1 MSKPITERDREKRR
15 ARQARAAERNKQAR
29 NALAGTADIPE
40 DHRLK
45 GVSVLTDKAGDLDRR
60 WDKSERATTPE
71 ANKVQPPPDFAID
84 RVSRLTDSQG
94 FTRAQWTAYEAD
106 RVDRANALK
115 KAFEE
120 FVGNYSFKAPR
131 ILHIGASAT
140 DQKVVVPIGDAHI
153 GMLAHASEAG
163 EHFDLKIA
171 ERELLAATDL
181 VIQQAPPA
189 DTCDLVNLGDWF
201 HAQDDGQRTPRG
213 GNKVDVDGRR
223 AKIAEISLSMVE
235 RMVELALAKYKKVK
249 FIWLPGNHDPDISTV
264 WCMMLQRI
272 FRDNP
277 RVEIPSN
284 LDPFVVNEF
293 GQCMFLYNHTDKVKL
308 QQLKDVMA
316 AHFAAMWGRTTH
328 RYIHG
333 GHVHHSEVKEQL
345 GVIAESHNTL
355 AGQDAW
361 HRAEGYGAKR
371 LLKAIGYHN
380 LYGEFARNTSSLDR
394 VRAYLLDSAA
404 ANRKRGVSVRV

>member
-1 MSKPITERDREKRR
+1 MKPKDPSKLAAWRERER
-15 ARQARAAERNKQAR
+15 ARSSARAALRKQAR
-29 NALAGTADIPE
+29 NALAGTPDIPE

-45 GVSVLTDKAGDLDRR
+45 GVSVLTDAAGALARR
-60 WDKSERATTPE
+60 WDKSERDTTPE

-94 FTRAQWTAYEAD
+94 ETRAQWTAYEAA

-120 FVGNYSFKAPR
+120 FVGNYSFKAPQ
-131 ILHIGASAT
+131 ILHIGSAAS
-140 DQKVVVPIGDAHI
+140 DHKVVVPIGDPHI

-201 HAQDDGQRTPRG
+201 HAQTDEQRTPRG

-223 AKIAEISLSMVE
+223 EKIAEISLRMVE
-235 RMVELALAKYKKVK
+235 RMTELALAKYKRVK
-249 FIWLPGNHDPDISTV
+249 FIWVPGNHDPDISTV
-264 WCMMLQRI
+264 WCMMLRRI

-277 RVEIPSN
+277 RVDIPSN
-284 LDPFVVNEF
+284 LDPFIVEEF

-316 AHFAAMWGRTTH
+316 GFFPEMWGRTKH

-355 AGQDAW
+355 AGSDAW

-371 LLKAIGYHN
+371 LLKAIGYHK
-380 LYGEFARNTSSLDR
+380 LYGEFARNTSSLER
-394 VRAYLLDSAA
+394 VRAFIKASRA
-404 ANRKRGVSVRV
+404 

>member
-1 MSKPITERDREKRR
+1 MSKPKDPSKLAAWQEREH
-15 ARQARAAERNKQAR
+15 ARSVARAALKKQR

-45 GVSVLTDKAGDLDRR
+45 GVSVLTDKAGELDRR
-60 WDKSERATTPE
+60 WDKSERDTTE
-71 ANKVQPPPDFAID
+71 AANKVEPPPDFAID

-131 ILHIGASAT
+131 ILHIGSNAS
-140 DQKVVVPIGDAHI
+140 DQKVVVPIGDPHV

-189 DTCDLVNLGDWF
+189 DSCDLVNLGDWF
-201 HAQDDGQRTPRG
+201 HAQDDAQRTPRG

-223 AKIAEISLSMVE
+223 EKIVEISLRMVE
-235 RMVELALAKYKKVK
+235 RMTL
-249 FIWLPGNHDPDISTV
+249 W
-264 WCMMLQRI
+264 RI
-272 FRDNP
+272 
-277 RVEIPSN
+277 
-284 LDPFVVNEF
+284 
-293 GQCMFLYNHTDKVKL
+293 C
-308 QQLKDVMA
+308 A
-316 AHFAAMWGRTTH
+316 
-328 RYIHG
+328 
-333 GHVHHSEVKEQL
+333 
-345 GVIAESHNTL
+345 
-355 AGQDAW
+355 
-361 HRAEGYGAKR
+361 
-371 LLKAIGYHN
+371 
-380 LYGEFARNTSSLDR
+380 
-394 VRAYLLDSAA
+394 
-404 ANRKRGVSVRV
+404 